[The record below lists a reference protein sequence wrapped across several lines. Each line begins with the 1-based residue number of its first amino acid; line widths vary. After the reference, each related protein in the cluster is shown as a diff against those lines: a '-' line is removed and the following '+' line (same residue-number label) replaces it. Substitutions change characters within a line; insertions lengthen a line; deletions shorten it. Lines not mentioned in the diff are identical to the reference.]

1 MRHVIAVAAAMLL
14 SGTAAFAADVGGNYK
29 VAGTNF
35 DGSAYSGTATISPS
49 SNSTCRIQ
57 WQTAGTS
64 SSGFCMLANN
74 SLAAAYKLNDSVGL
88 VLYELQSDG
97 TLKGFWTIADK
108 EGAGTETLTPDK

>member
-1 MRHVIAVAAAMLL
+1 MRPVIVVAAAALL
-14 SGTAAFAADVGGNYK
+14 ASSAAFAADVGGTYK

-35 DGSAYSGTATISPS
+35 DGSSYGGTATITPS

-57 WQTAGTS
+57 WQTGGTT
-64 SSGFCMLANN
+64 SSGFCMLANS

-108 EGAGTETLTPDK
+108 EGAGSETLTPEK